1 VPLLVA
7 AFLSVASSILLPPVV
22 GSILDR
28 ELVQGFPVPPASSI
42 LVIEASALLAT
53 EAILF

>member
-1 VPLLVA
+1 MPFVVA

-28 ELVQGFPVPPASSI
+28 ELVRGFPVPPDSAF
-42 LVIEASALLAT
+42 LVVEASALLAA